1 MNKKL
6 FLSIILASLPV
17 SSMAD
22 VWCKA
27 GNGATYARPAC
38 KKSETQLDLA
48 ALGLQGPQGLQGIAG
63 KDAVI
68 PVGCPDSLDG
78 MWSGSSVESSDGTV
92 NDPVTGD
99 HSNTHQV
106 VNTVLVLKISG
117 ATAQPLYI
125 ANASSGIFGSS
136 NGGPAVP
143 QTIPVVFDKATCSG
157 KFGSDA
163 TFGGVFYFVVSEGGR
178 TIQSIGNKNDS
189 GTFAGL
195 KFASGTAKMGTFH
208 KQ

>member
-1 MNKKL
+1 M
-6 FLSIILASLPV
+6 
-17 SSMAD
+17 
-22 VWCKA
+22 
-27 GNGATYARPAC
+27 
-38 KKSETQLDLA
+38 
-48 ALGLQGPQGLQGIAG
+48 
-63 KDAVI
+63 
-68 PVGCPDSLDG
+68 
-78 MWSGSSVESSDGTV
+78 
-92 NDPVTGD
+92 
-99 HSNTHQV
+99 
-106 VNTVLVLKISG
+106 KISG
-117 ATAQPLYI
+117 ATVQPLYN
-125 ANASSGIFGSS
+125 AQASSGILGSS

-163 TFGGVFYFVVSEGGR
+163 TGGVFYFVVSEGGR

>member
-78 MWSGSSVESSDGTV
+78 MWSGSIVESSDGTL

-99 HSNTHQV
+99 HGNTHQV
-106 VNTVLVLKISG
+106 VNDLLVIKFSG
-117 ATAQPLYI
+117 ATAQPLYN
-125 ANASSGIFGSS
+125 AQASSGILGSS

-163 TFGGVFYFVVSEGGR
+163 TGGVFYFVVSEGGR
-178 TIQSIGNKNDS
+178 TIQAIGNENNS
-189 GTFAGL
+189 GTVVGL
-195 KFASGTAKMGTFH
+195 KFVTGKAKMATFH

>member
-106 VNTVLVLKISG
+106 VNTVSVLKISG

-163 TFGGVFYFVVSEGGR
+163 TGGVFYFVVSEGGR